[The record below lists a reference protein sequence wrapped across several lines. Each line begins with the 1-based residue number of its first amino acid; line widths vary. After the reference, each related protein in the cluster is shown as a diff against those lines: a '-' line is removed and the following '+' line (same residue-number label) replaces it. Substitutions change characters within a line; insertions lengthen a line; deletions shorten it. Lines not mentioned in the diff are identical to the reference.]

1 MPEVNIWAYFHNCMQ
16 EETLIRNAKAE
27 TTRETIAM
35 SDNVKITP
43 QNFTMKKN
51 QEVVIGGSGTM
62 TNSNSK

>member
-1 MPEVNIWAYFHNCMQ
+1 MQ